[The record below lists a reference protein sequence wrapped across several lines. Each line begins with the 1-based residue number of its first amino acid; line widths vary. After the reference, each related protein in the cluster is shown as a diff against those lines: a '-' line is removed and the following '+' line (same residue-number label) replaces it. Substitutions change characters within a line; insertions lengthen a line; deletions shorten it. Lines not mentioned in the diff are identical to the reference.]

1 MTRATAKTSTDVGHI
16 DVGQLQTSR
25 TSRSPDAFG
34 RSGPQ
39 GSAPQR
45 SAPQGSTPQGSAPR
59 GWAGAASHVTAQ
71 SAERYD
77 PVTEK
82 RPGASRL
89 ISRWLPVLTSVLIV
103 GLFIA
108 SCGGSDDSPADTAAA
123 TTAKLSPAAQE
134 GFDVAQRSG
143 CTSCHGPQGQG
154 GVAPPFIGL
163 AGSDVT
169 LADGTTVVADDAYL
183 ERSIKE
189 PQAQMVDG
197 YNIQMPTISLSDG
210 DVDKIVTYLDAV
222 GAK

>member
-16 DVGQLQTSR
+16 DAGHIDAGQLQTSR
-25 TSRSPDAFG
+25 TGRSPDAFG
-34 RSGPQ
+34 RSAPQ

-45 SAPQGSTPQGSAPR
+45 SASQGSAPR
-59 GWAGAASHVTAQ
+59 GWAGAASDVTAQ
-71 SAERYD
+71 STERHERA
-77 PVTEK
+77 TGK
-82 RPGASRL
+82 RSGTSRH
-89 ISRWLPVLTSVLIV
+89 ISRWLPVLTSALIV
-103 GLFIA
+103 GALVA
-108 SCGGSDDSPADTAAA
+108 GCGGSDNSPADTAAA

-169 LADGTTVVADDAYL
+169 LADGTTVIADDAYL